1 MIFGFINPTT
11 DIISMIFDL
20 FLLVRELT
28 LIRTIIF
35 DFGGVLYNMPDPK
48 RVNKWMK
55 IFGFNQDPEVLEML
69 ANPNESRLV
78 NDICLGKISEDEAWR
93 MMHTKWRIK
102 PETIR
107 RFRNHFFSKR
117 HLNRQLVRFMNEL
130 HKDYQ
135 LGILSNAGDQSRSL
149 MTDVFHLDQVVDEI
163 IISAEEGV
171 IKPDAEI
178 YRIAMSR
185 LDTTPEESLFVDDY
199 HKNVKAAVDFG
210 MEAIHFIE
218 NEQAIPMIRELLR
231 KEG

>member
-1 MIFGFINPTT
+1 MIFG
-11 DIISMIFDL
+11 L
-20 FLLVRELT
+20 FLLVREYI
-28 LIRTIIF
+28 LIKTIIF

-130 HKDYQ
+130 HKNYQ

-171 IKPDAEI
+171 IKPDAAI
-178 YRIAMSR
+178 YQIAMAR
-185 LDTTPEESLFVDDY
+185 LETKPEDSLFVDDY
-199 HKNVKAAVDFG
+199 DKNVEAAVDFG
-210 MEAIHFIE
+210 MEAIHFKD
-218 NEQAIPMIRELLR
+218 NEQAISMIRDLLR
-231 KEG
+231 EEG

>member
-1 MIFGFINPTT
+1 MIFDFINATT
-11 DIISMIFDL
+11 DIISMILGL
-20 FLLVRELT
+20 FLMVRKLT

-149 MTDVFHLDQVVDEI
+149 MTGVFHLDQVVDEI

-171 IKPDAEI
+171 IKPDVEI
-178 YRIAMSR
+178 YQIAMVR
-185 LDTTPEESLFVDDY
+185 LDTKPEDSLFVDDY

-210 MEAIHFIE
+210 MKAIHFKD
-218 NEQAIPMIRELLR
+218 NERAIPMIRELLR
-231 KEG
+231 EEG

>member
-1 MIFGFINPTT
+1 MIFDFINATT
-11 DIISMIFDL
+11 DIISMILGL
-20 FLLVRELT
+20 FLLLRELAV
-28 LIRTIIF
+28 IRTIIF

-93 MMHTKWRIK
+93 MMHSKWRIK

-117 HLNRQLVRFMNEL
+117 HLNHHLVRFMNEL

-135 LGILSNAGDQSRSL
+135 LGILSNAGDQSRSS

-171 IKPDAEI
+171 IKPDAAI
-178 YRIAMSR
+178 YRIAMAR
-185 LDTTPEESLFVDDY
+185 LETKPEDSLFVDDY
-199 HKNVKAAVDFG
+199 HKNVEAAGDFG
-210 MEAIHFIE
+210 MKAIQFKN
-218 NEQAIPMIRELLR
+218 NEQAIPIIRELLR
-231 KEG
+231 EEG